1 MKEFNDLFDELE
13 ARAEA
18 TAIDAAATDAAIEAA
33 TEAAAEADITVGPFS
48 DPCVDEE
55 TVGELSD
62 GEMTDAGD
70 LDGDEVN
77 EAMSQPYEPAC
88 EEPVVVISEILD
100 DDFVLDDLVEESD
113 VEREAE
119 TELPD
124 EDEEEEGARIEVVRK
139 QAASVGVKQDIE
151 ADLAEAADTA
161 SETGDKKLFLSV
173 DSLAMLPIDELN
185 LIPVFDLE

>member
-77 EAMSQPYEPAC
+77 EAMS
-88 EEPVVVISEILD
+88 
-100 DDFVLDDLVEESD
+100 
-113 VEREAE
+113 
-119 TELPD
+119 
-124 EDEEEEGARIEVVRK
+124 
-139 QAASVGVKQDIE
+139 
-151 ADLAEAADTA
+151 
-161 SETGDKKLFLSV
+161 
-173 DSLAMLPIDELN
+173 
-185 LIPVFDLE
+185 